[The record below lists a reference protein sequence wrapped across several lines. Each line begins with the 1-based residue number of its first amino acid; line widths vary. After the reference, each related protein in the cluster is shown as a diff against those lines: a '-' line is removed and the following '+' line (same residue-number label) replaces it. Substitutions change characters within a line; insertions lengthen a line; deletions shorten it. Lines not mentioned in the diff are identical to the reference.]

1 MADKPFIMKPIFCII
16 FLFASSPIFAQTKS
30 EIEVTNLSKSL
41 FNWEVKNNIDSIDN
55 LLHEQLIVV
64 NSKGETLSKLQYLA
78 TFKSGTMTHNSIE
91 IEESKTTILNN
102 TAVVAGKGIFN
113 ITASGNNM
121 IRHLS
126 YIETFVKT
134 KEGWKL
140 LALKASIIPN

>member
-1 MADKPFIMKPIFCII
+1 MKLTFSII
-16 FLFASSPIFAQTKS
+16 LLFALSPIFAQSKIES
-30 EIEVTNLSKSL
+30 EVNQLSKSL

-102 TAVVAGKGIFN
+102 TAIVAGKGIFN
-113 ITASGNNM
+113 ITAGGNNM

-126 YIETFVKT
+126 YIETYIKT
-134 KEGWKL
+134 KDGWKL
-140 LALKASIIPN
+140 LALKASVIPN